1 MSFIHG
7 AKMNLGH
14 LVPDPG
20 RMIARGGDDIEYMPE
35 EVNARN
41 RPTLATERQ
50 MRDFRT

>member
-7 AKMNLGH
+7 AKMISGH

-20 RMIARGGDDIEYMPE
+20 RLNARSGDDIEYMPE
-35 EVNARN
+35 EVIVRN
-41 RPTLATERQ
+41 RPMLATERQ